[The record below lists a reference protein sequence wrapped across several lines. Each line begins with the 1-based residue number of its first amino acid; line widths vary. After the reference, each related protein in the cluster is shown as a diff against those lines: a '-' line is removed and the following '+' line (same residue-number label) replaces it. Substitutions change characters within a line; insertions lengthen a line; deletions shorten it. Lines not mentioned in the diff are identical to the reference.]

1 MSEKAAIAEELRKR
15 ILKAPDAILDDTDV
29 MRALAKAGDRARG
42 ENVIDM
48 RGIAMDRLEARLD
61 RLESTHQ
68 TVISAAYENLAGTNQ
83 IHRAILTMMEP
94 TDFVDFVKTLCGEVA
109 HILRVD
115 RARLVL
121 ESHQEDSDPALSG
134 LDGVMMVGEPGFVR
148 DYVTHGRDVGPRQVT
163 LRSVHPEEGGLY
175 GANIA
180 IRSEACLI
188 IDLGEE
194 RLPGMLAFGSSIED
208 QFTPSQGTDLLS
220 FFASVLE
227 LHMRHW
233 LA

>member
-1 MSEKAAIAEELRKR
+1 MSDKAAIAEELRKR

-29 MRALAKAGDRARG
+29 MRALAAAGDKARG

-61 RLESTHQ
+61 RLEHTHQ
-68 TVISAAYENLAGTNQ
+68 SVISAAYENLSGTNQ
-83 IHRAILTMMEP
+83 IHRAILAMMEP
-94 TDFVDFVKTLCGEVA
+94 TDFAEFVQTLCGEVA

-121 ESHQEDSDPALSG
+121 ESRQDEASPSLAG

-148 DYVTHGRDVGPRQVT
+148 DYVTHGRDVSPRQVT
-163 LRSVHPEEGGLY
+163 LRRVHPEEGGLY
-175 GANIA
+175 GGNIL
-180 IRSEACLI
+180 IRSEACMI
-188 IDLGEE
+188 IDLGDA
-194 RLPGMLAFGSSIED
+194 RLPGMLAFGSSDED
-208 QFTPSQGTDLLS
+208 QFSPSHGTDLLS

>member
-1 MSEKAAIAEELRKR
+1 MSEKSAMAEELRKR
-15 ILKAPDAILDDTDV
+15 ILKAPDAILEDTDV
-29 MRALAKAGDRARG
+29 MRALAAAGDRARG
-42 ENVIDM
+42 ENVVDM

-61 RLESTHQ
+61 RLEATHQ
-68 TVISAAYENLAGTNQ
+68 TVISAAYENLSGTNQ

-115 RARLVL
+115 RARLIL
-121 ESHQEDSDPALSG
+121 ESHQDDGSPALSG

-148 DYVTHGRDVGPRQVT
+148 DYVTHGRDISPRQIT
-163 LRSVHPEEGGLY
+163 LRSVHPEESGLY
-175 GANIA
+175 GPNVHIQ
-180 IRSEACLI
+180 SEACLI
-188 IDLGEE
+188 IDLGDE
-194 RLPGMLAFGSSIED
+194 RLPGMLALGSCDPDEFS
-208 QFTPSQGTDLLS
+208 PSQGTDLLS